1 MNREK
6 VLKILWYIFFAVMSI
21 LTVLF
26 FFDIKFMV
34 IGINILVW
42 DVLAAGI
49 WMFVRLCKWAIRENT
64 GRRTV
69 AVIAITLVGLFA
81 AVSLTFILAMR
92 GGLLGYIEGTEPQ
105 THRTFVVEYTQNMM
119 GDGRAKL
126 YERVGPLLF
135 ACDED
140 EYIGEFSVERPEDQK
155 IYISKDGRS
164 IVVAYFFL
172 EPIFI
177 IPLEQRKHLSR
188 YWQNSLLMTPT
199 MLSW

>member
-1 MNREK
+1 MNREQ
-6 VLKILWYIFFAVMSI
+6 VLKISWYIFLAVMSV

-26 FFDIKFMV
+26 FFDIKFV
-34 IGINILVW
+34 IMGINILVL
-42 DVLAAGI
+42 DVLTAGI
-49 WMFVRLCKWAIRENT
+49 WMFVHLCKWAGRENT

-81 AVSLTFILAMR
+81 AVILTFGLAIN
-92 GGLLGYIEGTEPQ
+92 GGMLCYIEETEPQ

-119 GDGRAKL
+119 HRGRAKL

-135 ACDED
+135 ACDVD
-140 EYIGEFSVERPEDQK
+140 EYIGELSIERPEVS
-155 IYISKDGRS
+155 ISKDGKY

-177 IPLEQRKHLSR
+177 IPLK
-188 YWQNSLLMTPT
+188 
-199 MLSW
+199 